1 MGSGWLLQ
9 QWQDFALGVAVI
21 FWMWVAVKV
30 VVAFIK
36 DWRASA
42 AALCGQLALASAI
55 VAGLWTAHLSD
66 KWSLL
71 P

>member
-1 MGSGWLLQ
+1 
-9 QWQDFALGVAVI
+9 
-21 FWMWVAVKV
+21 MWVAVKV

-55 VAGLWTAHLSD
+55 VAGLWAAQLSD
-66 KWSLL
+66 RWSLL

>member
-1 MGSGWLLQ
+1 MGSEWLWQLQ
-9 QWQDFALGVAVI
+9 NFALGIAVI
-21 FWMWVAVKV
+21 FWMWVALKV
-30 VVAFIK
+30 VVAFIN

-55 VAGLWTAHLSD
+55 VAGLWVAHLSD